1 MPGNVHAG
9 RGTAAPPAHV
19 LPPVQRDGTGA
30 PRPADG
36 SLGTGPGT
44 RDERSGAPTETEPAT
59 VVHRPLR
66 RVGLAGLALHLTLA
80 LWLVLRP
87 LPVAWVYD
95 ANLTP
100 LASLRS
106 STTWQVVGEFLLL
119 APLGVLLPLAGGRI
133 RARWLPSFL
142 RTTGVSA
149 LLATGLEFLSSWA
162 PGHVLNVDHILLA
175 VIGVMAAHLALVPG
189 LRHLLLTARLGRP
202 TPPAPSAPSVPQV
215 PVLVGPP
222 VPAAATPAVPVA
234 PPARPRAYAGPTPPA
249 G

>member
-1 MPGNVHAG
+1 M
-9 RGTAAPPAHV
+9 
-19 LPPVQRDGTGA
+19 QRDGT
-30 PRPADG
+30 R
-36 SLGTGPGT
+36 T
-44 RDERSGAPTETEPAT
+44 RDERSGARTETRPAA
-59 VVHRPLR
+59 VIHRPLR
-66 RVGLAGLALHLTLA
+66 LAGLAGLALHLTLA

-133 RARWLPSFL
+133 RAPWLPSFL

-149 LLATGLEFLSSWA
+149 LLATGLEFLSSWT
-162 PGHVLNVDHILLA
+162 PGHVLNVDHILFA
-175 VIGVMAAHLALVPG
+175 VIGVVIAHLALVPG
-189 LRHLLLTARLGRP
+189 LRHLLRDRRP
-202 TPPAPSAPSVPQV
+202 EPRTPRVA
-215 PVLVGPP
+215 VLAGPP
-222 VPAAATPAVPVA
+222 VTATVAPAVAVA
-234 PPARPRAYAGPTPPA
+234 PAPRPRAYAEPTPPA

>member
-1 MPGNVHAG
+1 M
-9 RGTAAPPAHV
+9 
-19 LPPVQRDGTGA
+19 QRDGT
-30 PRPADG
+30 R
-36 SLGTGPGT
+36 T
-44 RDERSGAPTETEPAT
+44 RDERSGARTETRPAAA
-59 VVHRPLR
+59 VHRSLR
-66 RVGLAGLALHLTLA
+66 LAGLAGLALHLTLA

-133 RARWLPSFL
+133 RAPWLPSFL

-149 LLATGLEFLSSWA
+149 LLATGLEFLSSWT
-162 PGHVLNVDHILLA
+162 PGHVLNVDHILFA
-175 VIGVMAAHLALVPG
+175 VIGVVIAHLALVPG
-189 LRHLLLTARLGRP
+189 LRHLLRDRRPNPRAPRVAVLTG
-202 TPPAPSAPSVPQV
+202 APVT
-215 PVLVGPP
+215 
-222 VPAAATPAVPVA
+222 ATVA
-234 PPARPRAYAGPTPPA
+234 PTVAVAPAARPRAYAEPTPPV